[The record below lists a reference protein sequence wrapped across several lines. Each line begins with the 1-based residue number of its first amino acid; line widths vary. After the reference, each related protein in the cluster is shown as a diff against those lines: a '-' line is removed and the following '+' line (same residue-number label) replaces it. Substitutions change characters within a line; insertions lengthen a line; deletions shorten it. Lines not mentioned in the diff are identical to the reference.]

1 VLGIGLN
8 VATREFPEDLR
19 EIATSL
25 ALAGAGAVPGEVLA
39 VLVERLDRAIASDPA
54 DVLGAWRERDA
65 LRGERI
71 RWDGGSGT
79 AVGVDESGALV
90 VDLDDGGSTTLDA
103 GEVHLGRV

>member
-25 ALAGAGAVPGEVLA
+25 ALAGADVSPGEALA
-39 VLVERLDRAIASDPA
+39 VLIERLDAALAA
-54 DVLGAWRERDA
+54 DAAGVLAGWSERDA

-71 RWDGGSGT
+71 RWDGGSGI
-79 AVGVDESGALV
+79 AAGVDESGALV
-90 VDLDDGGSTTLDA
+90 VDLDGGGSTTLDA
-103 GEVHLGRV
+103 GEVHLQR